1 MHENGIV
8 TYPTVAIIP
17 SQATKSRRLALLWL
31 LLFLLLFVG
40 AFGLTMEGASSEE
53 LPKIE
58 IYGTVV
64 TAPSAPSGQGAWQI
78 RADNQRLYTVLATAA
93 TEFKKGIPKPNQAV
107 RLKGTLDTLQQIKA
121 QEIELLTEGGREVRL
136 KGVLLRVPD
145 NAAGIGIWVVQ
156 GRANLTYTLLVN
168 SATRLDDGVPSLGSW
183 LEVRGQW
190 QQDNT
195 FLAKR
200 IRSDDHVVNQVI
212 VRLAD
217 GVLSTTV
224 ASQYGLLPLQTLL
237 ASGNIHL
244 MQTNEDEESNV
255 LDQLRADSGKV
266 IWAELNFA
274 GGIPEGHGYKTW
286 HWGGDDPSAYINQ
299 GAFAQV
305 NLTGQSPWQGT
316 GVIIAVLDTGVDLA
330 HPALQGRLLAGHDM
344 VDDDAVPNDD
354 GDGVGWGHGTHV
366 TGILAKIAPQ
376 SQILPVRVL
385 DTDGRGNIFTLAY
398 AIEWAVAQGA
408 DVINLSLGAEGDSR
422 ILHDTIQRVLD
433 QGVIVVAA
441 AGNSNTSTP
450 QYPATY
456 PGVIAV
462 TAVDGANQKADFANY
477 GAQWVDM
484 AAPGVGITSTMVGP
498 LGSGYASWSG
508 TSMSAPFVSGAVA
521 LLRQA
526 LPSAS
531 PAEIAERF
539 TSHSQNLDAQ
549 NPTYTGQLGG
559 LLNINATLAD
569 TPVVTPTPPA
579 PTPTSPAPTPTSPAP
594 TPTAPPPTTY
604 RQKLFLPLTR
614 R

>member
-1 MHENGIV
+1 M
-8 TYPTVAIIP
+8 
-17 SQATKSRRLALLWL
+17 
-31 LLFLLLFVG
+31 
-40 AFGLTMEGASSEE
+40 
-53 LPKIE
+53 
-58 IYGTVV
+58 
-64 TAPSAPSGQGAWQI
+64 
-78 RADNQRLYTVLATAA
+78 
-93 TEFKKGIPKPNQAV
+93 
-107 RLKGTLDTLQQIKA
+107 
-121 QEIELLTEGGREVRL
+121 
-136 KGVLLRVPD
+136 
-145 NAAGIGIWVVQ
+145 
-156 GRANLTYTLLVN
+156 TYTLLVN
-168 SATRLDDGVPSLGSW
+168 SATRLDNGVPALGSW

-190 QQDNT
+190 QSNNT

-244 MQTNEDEESNV
+244 MQTNEDQESNV
-255 LDQLRADSGKV
+255 LDQLRADTGKV
-266 IWAELNFA
+266 IWAELNYA
-274 GGIPEGHGYKTW
+274 GGIPEGSGYKTW
-286 HWGGDDPSAYINQ
+286 HWGGDDPSTYINQ

-305 NLTGQSPWQGT
+305 NLTGQSRWQGT

-330 HPALQGRLLAGHDM
+330 HPALQGRLLTGYDM

-462 TAVDGANQKADFANY
+462 TAVDGVNQKADFANY

-526 LPSAS
+526 LPAV
-531 PAEIAERF
+531 PAAEIAARF
-539 TSHSQNLDAQ
+539 TSHSQNLDTQ
-549 NPTYTGQLGG
+549 NPSYTGQLGG
-559 LLNINATLAD
+559 LLNIDATLAD
-569 TPVVTPTPPA
+569 APVVT
-579 PTPTSPAPTPTSPAP
+579 PTPTSPAP

>member
-1 MHENGIV
+1 
-8 TYPTVAIIP
+8 
-17 SQATKSRRLALLWL
+17 LLWL

-244 MQTNEDEESNV
+244 MQTNEDQESNV

-266 IWAELNFA
+266 IWAELNYA
-274 GGIPEGHGYKTW
+274 GGIPEGSGYKTW

-330 HPALQGRLLAGHDM
+330 HPALQGRLLTGHDM

-385 DTDGRGNIFTLAY
+385 DTDGRGNLFTLAY

-539 TSHSQNLDAQ
+539 TSHSQNLDTQ
-549 NPTYTGQLGG
+549 NPTYSGQLGG
-559 LLNINATLAD
+559 LLNIGATLAD
-569 TPVVTPTPPA
+569 DPVVT

>member
-168 SATRLDDGVPSLGSW
+168 SATRLDDGVPTLGSW

-408 DVINLSLGAEGDSR
+408 DVINLSLGAEGDSLV
-422 ILHDTIQRVLD
+422 LHDTIQRVID

-441 AGNSNTSTP
+441 AGNSNTTTP
-450 QYPATY
+450 QYPAIY

-526 LPSAS
+526 LPAVA
-531 PAEIAERF
+531 PAEIAARF
-539 TSHSQNLDAQ
+539 ISHSQKLDAQ
-549 NPTYTGQLGG
+549 NPTYRGQLGG
-559 LLNINATLAD
+559 LLNIDATLAD

>member
-244 MQTNEDEESNV
+244 MQTNEDQESNV

-266 IWAELNFA
+266 IWAELNYA
-274 GGIPEGHGYKTW
+274 GGIPEGSGYKTW

-330 HPALQGRLLAGHDM
+330 HPALQGRLLTGHDM

-385 DTDGRGNIFTLAY
+385 DTDGRGNLFTLAY

-539 TSHSQNLDAQ
+539 TSHSQNLDTQ
-549 NPTYTGQLGG
+549 NPTYSGQLGG
-559 LLNINATLAD
+559 LLNIGATLAD
-569 TPVVTPTPPA
+569 DPVVT

>member
-8 TYPTVAIIP
+8 THPTVAP
-17 SQATKSRRLALLWL
+17 TPGQATKSRRLALLWL

-53 LPKIE
+53 LPRIE

-93 TEFKKGIPKPNQAV
+93 TEFKKGIPQPNQSV
-107 RLKGTLDTLQQIKA
+107 RLKGTLDTLQQVTA
-121 QEIELLTEGGREVRL
+121 QEIELLSESGREVRL

-168 SATRLDDGVPSLGSW
+168 SATRLDNGVPALGSW

-190 QQDNT
+190 QSNNT

-244 MQTNEDEESNV
+244 MQTNEDQESNV
-255 LDQLRADSGKV
+255 LDQLRADTGKV
-266 IWAELNFA
+266 IWAELNYA
-274 GGIPEGHGYKTW
+274 GGIPEGNGYKTW
-286 HWGGDDPSAYINQ
+286 HWGGDDPSAYTNQ
-299 GAFAQV
+299 SAFAQV
-305 NLTGQSPWQGT
+305 NLTGQSAWQGT

-330 HPALQGRLLAGHDM
+330 HPALQGRLLTGHDM

-462 TAVDGANQKADFANY
+462 TAVDGVNQKADFANY

-526 LPSAS
+526 LPAV
-531 PAEIAERF
+531 PAAEIAARF
-539 TSHSQNLDAQ
+539 TSHSQNLDTQ
-549 NPTYTGQLGG
+549 NPSYAGQLGG
-559 LLNINATLAD
+559 LLNIDATLAD
-569 TPVVTPTPPA
+569 APVVT